1 MDSLDR
7 GYQTIVA
14 ADAVTSRKASDRA
27 LAIEQMRA
35 AGALVMSS
43 EAILFMLLRNAKNP
57 AFKAVSK
64 LIR

>member
-14 ADAVTSRKASDRA
+14 ADAVTSRKTADRD
-27 LAIEQMRA
+27 LAIAQMRA
-35 AGALVMSS
+35 AGAVVMST
-43 EAILFMLLRNAKNP
+43 EAILFMLMRNAKNP